1 MDKYC
6 KLQSTYNTNMPFRMF
21 LYAAKAY
28 EGYANDPDNNFNI
41 YSDEFQYIPAA
52 RFAVFYNGK
61 KGRVLYPTY
70 YSDKVKGKTLKES
83 GVINE
88 KNIAI

>member
-1 MDKYC
+1 
-6 KLQSTYNTNMPFRMF
+6 MPFRML

-41 YSDEFQYIPAA
+41 YSDELQYIPAA

-61 KGRVLYPTY
+61 KGKVLYPTY
-70 YSDKVKGKTLKES
+70 
-83 GVINE
+83 
-88 KNIAI
+88 